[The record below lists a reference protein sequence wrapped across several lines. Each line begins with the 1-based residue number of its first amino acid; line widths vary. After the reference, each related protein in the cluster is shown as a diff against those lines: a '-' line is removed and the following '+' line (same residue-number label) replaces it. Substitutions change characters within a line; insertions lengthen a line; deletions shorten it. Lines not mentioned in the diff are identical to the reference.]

1 MSRAD
6 RQTGSPR
13 NQRVLSSL
21 LTSGAHK
28 EAPQRGGSGASWT
41 VERIPGGFK
50 VETLDQYPIASL
62 SPRLRR
68 SNLPY
73 LGAVSI
79 PLSQVGCYVC
89 PCDMRI
95 LPSVLCSASLGQ
107 GDTDR
112 SDCALPRSA
121 RAAQGMVAVRTAAI
135 TLVAYWALFMPG
147 STIEVTGVLLA
158 LASVRLFHSLG
169 RTWSSSTS

>member
-1 MSRAD
+1 MTER
-6 RQTGSPR
+6 RFP
-13 NQRVLSSL
+13 
-21 LTSGAHK
+21 
-28 EAPQRGGSGASWT
+28 PPWT

-107 GDTDR
+107 GDPDR

-121 RAAQGMVAVRTAAI
+121 RAAQGMVEVRTAAI

-147 STIEVTGVLLA
+147 SDGGDRRAPGARIRP
-158 LASVRLFHSLG
+158 SISFLG
-169 RTWSSSTS
+169 RTWSSSNLITGCATTARV